1 MQGAVRGNSGRGEAT
16 QAETTEPSLSR
27 RSKTRDIKNQKQSVM
42 HTAKSKIPMQRTG
55 QDFLDR
61 NHSLVEPRKTGCNII
76 NKKEQDKA
84 RETSCKE
91 TRQGLVSPCKE
102 AGLGSKCK
110 QRLLKG

>member
-1 MQGAVRGNSGRGEAT
+1 
-16 QAETTEPSLSR
+16 
-27 RSKTRDIKNQKQSVM
+27 M